1 MRAMFRFVQTLV
13 VRIRSQLDEM
23 WPLDCYRERAALRV
37 KVVLLSDDRERLFHE
52 CLAANVKKLE
62 AATMLMYAKLD
73 NQIMSD
79 VLSDCTC
86 YTSGQVGAETK
97 VA

>member
-1 MRAMFRFVQTLV
+1 MRTMFRFVHTLV
-13 VRIRSQLDEM
+13 IRMRLQLHDM
-23 WPLDCYRERAALRV
+23 WPLNCYRERAALRAEV
-37 KVVLLSDDRERLFHE
+37 ALLIDDRERLFHE
-52 CLAANVKKLE
+52 CLAANARKLE
-62 AATMLMYAKLD
+62 AATMLLYAEMD

-86 YTSGQVGAETK
+86 YTSGQVVPEIK